1 MAAYD
6 NLLANVPTDLW
17 IGGKWK
23 KSSDGARFDVIDPAT
38 EQKIASV
45 ASASVDDAKAALDA
59 AQARSR
65 PGPRSKPRERG
76 EILRK
81 AYELIMRDAERLA
94 KLITIENG
102 KALSDSR
109 GEVAYAAEF
118 FRWYAEEGVR
128 NLGQNGMAPASGARM
143 FVHHKPA
150 GVAVLVTP
158 WNFPAAMA
166 TRKIGPALAAGCP
179 VVLKPASETPLT
191 MLALMPILEE
201 AGVPAGVVNVIPSRR
216 SGPVVDAMLHDPRV
230 RVVSFTGSTEVGR
243 KLLHSA
249 ADQVLNTAMELGGNA
264 PFIVFEDADIDAA
277 IDGAMI
283 AKMRNMGEACTAAN
297 RFYVHEKV
305 QDEFAKKLTAK
316 MGALKMGNGLDDG
329 VALGP
334 LVNAEGRD
342 KVVELVDD
350 AVGKGAKILTGGKRP
365 DGAGLLLS
373 GDRAVERARQRQDA
387 ERGNLRAG
395 RFAAD
400 LQGRGRGDQA
410 RQRHDYGLVA
420 YLYTKDLGRG
430 MRVSEK
436 LDFGMIGLN
445 RGLVS
450 DPAAPFGGMKQSG
463 IGREGA
469 HEGLMEFL
477 ETQYIASELVRH
489 PMSRTL
495 AAMALA
501 AAIAPLGAVT
511 ANAQPDDQRRGRAE
525 NRRRLALYRH
535 LGRRRAA
542 QPRRQSDRHDRLHGE
557 RAHVGADR
565 AGRPAHQGR
574 RGGDARRGQGR
585 DHRLHRLFRHLH
597 DRRSRRG
604 HASPAGEP
612 AAGRRGGRRA
622 RARVQGRPA

>member
-1 MAAYD
+1 MTGVQTCALPIFEPWAA
-6 NLLANVPTDLW
+6 
-17 IGGKWK
+17 K
-23 KSSDGARFDVIDPAT
+23 KPH
-38 EQKIASV
+38 
-45 ASASVDDAKAALDA
+45 
-59 AQARSR
+59 
-65 PGPRSKPRERG
+65 ERG

-81 AYELIMRDAERLA
+81 AYDLIMRDAERLA

-128 NLGQNGMAPASGARM
+128 NLGVNGMAPSSGARI

-150 GVAVLVTP
+150 GIAVLVTP

-179 VVLKPASETPLT
+179 VILKPASETPLT

-216 SGPVVDAMLHDPRV
+216 SGPVVDTMLHDPRV

-249 ADQVLNTAMELGGNA
+249 ADSVLNTAMELGGNA

-305 QDEFAKKLTAK
+305 SDEFSKKLTAK
-316 MGALKMGNGLDDG
+316 MAALKMGNGLDDG

-334 LVNAEGRD
+334 LVNKEGLD

-350 AVGKGAKILTGGKRP
+350 AVSKGAKILTGGKAP
-365 DGAGLLLS
+365 GGTGYFYPATVLS
-373 GDRAVERARQRQDA
+373 NVSNDAKMLNEEIFGPVASLQTFKDEAEVIKRANDTE
-387 ERGNLRAG
+387 
-395 RFAAD
+395 
-400 LQGRGRGDQA
+400 
-410 RQRHDYGLVA
+410 YGLVA

-430 MRVSEK
+430 LRVSEK

-469 HEGLMEFL
+469 HEGLKEFL
-477 ETQYIASELVRH
+477 ETQYIST
-489 PMSRTL
+489 SW
-495 AAMALA
+495 
-501 AAIAPLGAVT
+501 
-511 ANAQPDDQRRGRAE
+511 
-525 NRRRLALYRH
+525 
-535 LGRRRAA
+535 
-542 QPRRQSDRHDRLHGE
+542 
-557 RAHVGADR
+557 
-565 AGRPAHQGR
+565 
-574 RGGDARRGQGR
+574 
-585 DHRLHRLFRHLH
+585 
-597 DRRSRRG
+597 
-604 HASPAGEP
+604 
-612 AAGRRGGRRA
+612 
-622 RARVQGRPA
+622 